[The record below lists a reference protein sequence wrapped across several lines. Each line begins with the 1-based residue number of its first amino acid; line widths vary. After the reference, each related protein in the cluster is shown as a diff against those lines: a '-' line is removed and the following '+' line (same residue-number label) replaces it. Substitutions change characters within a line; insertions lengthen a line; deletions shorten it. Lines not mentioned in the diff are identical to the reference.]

1 MVVHGSKTF
10 RPIAAPSERGS
21 TLHLLYYT
29 GMKYCVPHWG
39 PTVTWPTLWKFQ
51 PVHSLCLYVLPD
63 SANFLGYKF
72 IPTCGLDI
80 HARNRQL
87 CCQQSKS
94 QWNIALQTS
103 HNIANLSLTIPR
115 HYTPCSVMCVCAC
128 VYVHVCV
135 CAHVRTADIWNLW
148 YMPSNHKHLQ
158 SDWFHKWQS
167 PLAQS
172 SFPPTHPRGK
182 LIIQSNATAG
192 HHSHGSDVGE

>member
-1 MVVHGSKTF
+1 MIVHGSKTF

-21 TLHLLYYT
+21 TLHLLHYT
-29 GMKYCVPHWG
+29 GMKYCVPHWK

-63 SANFLGYKF
+63 LANFLGYKF

-94 QWNIALQTS
+94 QCNIALQTS
-103 HNIANLSLTIPR
+103 YNIANLSLTIPR

-128 VYVHVCV
+128 ACVYVHVSVHVCV
-135 CAHVRTADIWNLW
+135 RVCMHCWRLKSV
-148 YMPSNHKHLQ
+148 
-158 SDWFHKWQS
+158 
-167 PLAQS
+167 
-172 SFPPTHPRGK
+172 THT
-182 LIIQSNATAG
+182 Q
-192 HHSHGSDVGE
+192 